1 MNSLSQR
8 TLCPNE
14 HFVPTNS
21 LSQRNLSQR
30 IICPDER
37 FVPTN
42 YVSRRIMCSLGERVR
57 RDEPLVSLIISCCG
71 GVTYNRLA
79 LDCIGQTCSA
89 REPNMLYPRAKHVL
103 PAGRTCSAH
112 GQTMD
117 SSRSAPGPIKIS
129 PQAENLA
136 LHWFSN

>member
-1 MNSLSQR
+1 MNSLSQQ

-21 LSQRNLSQR
+21 LSQRNLSQQ

-57 RDEPLVSLIISCCG
+57 LDEPLISLIISRCG
-71 GVTYNRLA
+71 GGDILSIGSRLWRPKPGVLEA
-79 LDCIGQTCSA
+79 CRIRGPRLGVLGQDSCPEGL
-89 REPNMLYPRAKHVL
+89 RGY
-103 PAGRTCSAH
+103 
-112 GQTMD
+112 GQME
-117 SSRSAPGPIKIS
+117 G
-129 PQAENLA
+129 
-136 LHWFSN
+136 